1 MKNKVVDI
9 AYNCR
14 LILKSI
20 LLWSSMEV
28 LKHCGV
34 LYWEMCDSCIFSRF
48 LVVLSLKC
56 LFIKITL

>member
-9 AYNCR
+9 AYDCR
-14 LILKSI
+14 LNLKSI

-34 LYWEMCDSCIFSRF
+34 LYWEMCDSCIF

-56 LFIKITL
+56 LFIKVTL